1 MSLIDKDKT
10 VEAIATYLFVN
21 DAIRGPKQG
30 KICDYLVFAQSI
42 LTDVPE
48 TDVIRCKDCRY
59 RKMKRTKWRSEPFIY
74 YRCELLEREVEDD
87 EFCSWGDE

>member
-21 DAIRGPKQG
+21 DAIRGPEPRR
-30 KICDYLVFAQSI
+30 IADYLVFAQSI

-48 TDVIRCKDCRY
+48 TDVIRCKDCVHWQLLTSPFGLCVWNEGNKRQ
-59 RKMKRTKWRSEPFIY
+59 MKETG
-74 YRCELLEREVEDD
+74 
-87 EFCSWGDE
+87 FCSCGVKR